1 MRATKSTFENRQ
13 SGTAAIEFAIG
24 ALILVPL
31 LIGTTELGI
40 AMYQAMAVY
49 NAVDAGALYAM
60 NPTSTVT
67 PTSCDTVPITNRVVS
82 ASSVTGLTATPAP
95 TCFYGCPGA
104 GGITTTGQVATCA
117 DGNAAGQY
125 VQVNASLPHTTILAN
140 TFGLP
145 DTFTATSVVRVQ

>member
-24 ALILVPL
+24 SLILVPL
-31 LIGTTELGI
+31 LIGTVELGI

-49 NAVDAGALYAM
+49 NAVEAGALYAM
-60 NPTSTVT
+60 KNGWDQALISNAMV
-67 PTSCDTVPITNRVVS
+67 N
-82 ASSVTGLTATPAP
+82 ASSVTGLTTTPAP
-95 TCFYGCPGA
+95 TYFCGCPGA
-104 GGITTTGQVATCA
+104 GGITAVTCVSPPPCL
-117 DGNAAGQY
+117 DGSAAGQY
-125 VQVNASLPHTTILAN
+125 VQVNAALPHTTILAN